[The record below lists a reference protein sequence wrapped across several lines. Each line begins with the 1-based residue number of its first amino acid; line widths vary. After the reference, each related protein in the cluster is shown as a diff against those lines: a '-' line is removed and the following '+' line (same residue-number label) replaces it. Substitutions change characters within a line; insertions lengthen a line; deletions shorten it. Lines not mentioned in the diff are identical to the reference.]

1 MISQLVATQ
10 PFNNQAIHYVKQ
22 LLNILKYALLL
33 AVSGLLMW
41 YAVRG
46 QDLSR
51 IVQTVQEANY
61 WWLLLTMVLSV
72 LGYMS
77 RAYRWKMQL
86 DPTVKGPKPAYW
98 DVYNAMMVGYL
109 ANMVLPGR
117 VGEVVRCTLLQRT
130 SKVPVQ
136 VSLGTVITERVIDV
150 VVLLGLLGTVLLL
163 DFKTFWGFAN
173 EYLLQGKADALAR
186 NQNALL
192 GAAAVGVAAL
202 LISVY
207 LLWRNLERLRQNAVF
222 NKMLGFVK
230 GLLAGVFSIVRLE
243 NKAAF
248 LLHTGFTWAVYYL
261 MDYLAFFAF
270 PETYSL
276 DMRAALAVL
285 TFGAFGMAAPVQGG
299 IGTFHLLVQSTL
311 LVYGVSKEGGI
322 AYALVVHGAQTL
334 LVVLMGG
341 ISFIVSMMKSGRLGR
356 RGSVLA
362 PVPANVPADVDER

>member
-1 MISQLVATQ
+1 
-10 PFNNQAIHYVKQ
+10 
-22 LLNILKYALLL
+22 
-33 AVSGLLMW
+33 MW

-51 IVQTVQEANY
+51 IGEYVRGANY
-61 WWLLLTMVLSV
+61 WWLALTMALSV
-72 LGYMS
+72 LGYFS

-86 DPTVKGPKPAYW
+86 DPTVAGPKPAYW
-98 DVYNAMMVGYL
+98 DVYHAMMVGYL

-130 SKVPVQ
+130 SKVPLQ
-136 VSLGTVITERVIDV
+136 VSLGTVITERIIDV
-150 VVLLGLLGTVLLL
+150 LVLLGLLGSVLLL

-173 EYLLQGKADALAR
+173 QYLLQGRADALAR
-186 NQNALL
+186 NENALL
-192 GAAAVGVAAL
+192 AAGVGAALAL
-202 LISVY
+202 LVSGY

-243 NKAAF
+243 NKTSF
-248 LLHTGFTWAVYYL
+248 FLHTVFTWLVYYL

-270 PETYSL
+270 PETYNL
-276 DMRAALAVL
+276 DARAALAVL

-299 IGTFHLLVQSTL
+299 IGVFHLLVQSTL
-311 LVYGVSKEGGI
+311 LVYGISKEGGI

-341 ISFIVSMMKSGRLGR
+341 ISFLLSMVKSGRTGTKMP
-356 RGSVLA
+356 SPLA
-362 PVPANVPADVDER
+362 ITVPADVE